1 MSITAL
7 VLLVAGLA
15 LLVLGAEVMVKGASK
30 LAEMM
35 GISPLLIGLT
45 VVAYGTSAPE
55 MAVSLQ
61 SIMAEQSDISLGNVI
76 GSNLF
81 NTLLILG
88 LSALIVPL
96 VVDQQLIRLDV
107 PIMIGVSVLVL
118 VFGLDGEIG
127 SVDGLILFI
136 GAIVYTLFL
145 MRQGRSEPL
154 PDEDDPTEIPLA
166 RSLKLPPWAI
176 HLGYIVVGLGLLVW
190 GSRWLVFGA
199 VSIARAI
206 GVSEL
211 IIGLTIIA
219 AGTSLPELATSAVA
233 SLRGERDIAVG
244 NVVGSNIFNLLAV
257 LGLAAFVSGEG
268 ITVSPAVLSFDL
280 PFMVAV
286 AVACLPIFFTGNVVS
301 RTEGLLFIAYYVA
314 YTAYLIFDS
323 TNHDALPMFSAVL
336 GWFVMPI
343 TVLTLVI
350 ITWRTLKRRRK
361 L

>member
-1 MSITAL
+1 MSIAAL
-7 VLLVAGLA
+7 GLLVAGLA

-35 GISPLLIGLT
+35 GISPLVIGLT

-61 SIMAEQSDISLGNVI
+61 SILAEQADISIGNVI

-88 LSALIVPL
+88 LSALITPL
-96 VVDQQLIRLDV
+96 IVDQQLIRLDV
-107 PIMIGVSVLVL
+107 PIMIGVSGLVL
-118 VFGLDGEIG
+118 VFGMDGEIS
-127 SVDGLILFI
+127 SVDGLVLFI

-154 PDEDDPTEIPLA
+154 PDGGDPTEIPLPEG
-166 RSLKLPPWAI
+166 LNIPPWVV
-176 HLGYIVVGLGLLVW
+176 HLGYILVGLGLLVL

-257 LGLAAFVSGEG
+257 LGVAAVASSDG
-268 ITVSPAVLSFDL
+268 IAISPGVLSFDL

-286 AVACLPIFFTGNVVS
+286 AIACLPIFFTGNIVS
-301 RTEGLLFIAYYVA
+301 RSEGLLFVAYYIA
-314 YTAYLIFDS
+314 YTAYIIFDS
-323 TNHDALPMFSAVL
+323 INHDALPMFSAVL

-343 TVLTLVI
+343 TGLTLVLL
-350 ITWRTLKRRRK
+350 TWRTIKRRRK
-361 L
+361 K